1 MATITTLNRYA
12 PNVFENF
19 SCLATGTNSD
29 KTREATISF
38 ISHVEFDKR
47 LLSKKAHYLVVVK
60 IAAVNATRC
69 SPTHYITNH
78 SSPMAI
84 SVTYSKIPYAA
95 LETLKGLSSPS
106 SGPTIPKPLL

>member
-1 MATITTLNRYA
+1 MWNSTNGCFLKEHTT
-12 PNVFENF
+12 
-19 SCLATGTNSD
+19 C
-29 KTREATISF
+29 I
-38 ISHVEFDKR
+38 
-47 LLSKKAHYLVVVK
+47 LSLTQFVK
-60 IAAVNATRC
+60 IAVVNAARAT
-69 SPTHYITNH
+69 PTHYITNH